1 MVHLC
6 FDQPNASHFR
16 ICMFSIIPAIFFYYS
31 KLVHE
36 SESPEEFIT
45 YRFLGPLPRS
55 FDSVCHGGGSV
66 FSISNKLPEDAEDDT
81 SVLEMHFK
89 NH

>member
-1 MVHLC
+1 MY
-6 FDQPNASHFR
+6 Q
-16 ICMFSIIPAIFFYYS
+16 
-31 KLVHE
+31 
-36 SESPEEFIT
+36 
-45 YRFLGPLPRS
+45 FLGPLPRS
-55 FDSVCHGGGSV
+55 FDSVCLGGGSV